1 MCSPTCL
8 RLNALITPLYVAVL
22 STLDV
27 LSYDTLVYL
36 TPITDTGRSP
46 IYSGCALLH
55 AGSEHEFPVI
65 GGRSPIY
72 SGCALLQKIAII
84 ILTAVCVAVLSTL
97 DVLSYVVIF
106 QSKN

>member
-1 MCSPTCL
+1 M
-8 RLNALITPLYVAVL
+8 NFWINVAVL

-27 LSYDTLVYL
+27 LSYMPTLKRL
-36 TPITDTGRSP
+36 NHTFICRSP